1 VSFSV
6 SRIIALLIGA
16 VGLIAWLILLALA
29 PAAALRGWLIGFLFI
44 SSLSLGSLAVVLVH
58 RLTAGTWGAA
68 FAPELEPAARA
79 TPILCLF
86 FVPVL
91 LGLPL
96 IYDWA
101 AAPGAVDASVH
112 RYYLNPPLFILRS
125 VIALGGWSAIAL
137 FLPKIEGRKGR
148 LGAGLGLAFH
158 GIMVSVVAVDWVLS
172 ILPSFTS
179 SDFGMDLAVQQ
190 FACAFAW
197 AGLQGRKR
205 VAESPAGDIAGLL
218 FAAII
223 GLTYLEF
230 MGYLVVWY
238 GDRPALDA
246 WYLTRARWPWQTLS
260 WLCLAAGLTGVV
272 LLAIRRSFGAHRAV
286 AMVAAC
292 ILVGVLSYQV
302 WLLAPTFG
310 AACLIPAAAG
320 LLAQGGLWI
329 AVIGGLPR
337 FAQRLEALA
346 HAH

>member
-1 VSFSV
+1 MTLSV
-6 SRIIALLIGA
+6 SRLVALVIGA
-16 VGLIAWLILLALA
+16 VNLIAWLILLAIA
-29 PAAALRGWLIGFLFI
+29 PLAALRGWLIGFVFV

-58 RLTAGTWGAA
+58 RLTAGGWGAA

-86 FVPVL
+86 FLPVL

-96 IYDWA
+96 IYSWA
-101 AAPGAVDASVH
+101 AAPGEIDASVH
-112 RYYLNPPLFILRS
+112 RYYLNPSLFILRS
-125 VIALGGWSAIAL
+125 VVALGGWSIIAL
-137 FLPKIEGRKGR
+137 RLPKIEGRMGR

-158 GIMVSVVAVDWVLS
+158 GVMVSVVAVDWILS

-205 VAESPAGDIAGLL
+205 APESPAGDIAGLL
-218 FAAII
+218 FAVII

-246 WYLTRARWPWQTLS
+246 WYILRARWPWQSVS
-260 WLCLAAGLTGVV
+260 WLSVAAGVAGVV
-272 LLAIRRSFGAHRAV
+272 LLAIRRRFETHRAV
-286 AMVAAC
+286 AMVGAC
-292 ILVGVLSYQV
+292 VLIGVLSYQV
-302 WLLAPTFG
+302 WLLAPSFG
-310 AACLIPAAAG
+310 AACLIPAAVA

-329 AVIGGLPR
+329 ALIGGLPR
-337 FAQRLEALA
+337 FAQRLEALV

>member
-1 VSFSV
+1 MV
-6 SRIIALLIGA
+6 ALVVGA
-16 VGLIAWLILLALA
+16 VSLIAWLILLVLA
-29 PAAALRGWLIGFLFI
+29 PAYALRGWLIGFLFV

-68 FAPELEPAARA
+68 FAPELEPAAHA

-86 FVPVL
+86 FLPVL
-91 LGLPL
+91 FGLPL

-101 AAPGAVDASVH
+101 AAPGAVDTSVRH
-112 RYYLNPPLFILRS
+112 DYLNPPLFILRS

-137 FLPKIEGRKGR
+137 LLPRIEGRKGR

-158 GIMVSVVAVDWVLS
+158 GVMVSVVAVDWVLS

-205 VAESPAGDIAGLL
+205 APESPAGDIAGLL
-218 FAAII
+218 FAAVI

-238 GDRPALDA
+238 GDRPVLDA

-260 WLCLAAGLTGVV
+260 WLSLAAGVV
-272 LLAIRRSFGAHRAV
+272 GALLLAVRRRFGTHRAV
-286 AMVAAC
+286 AMVGAC
-292 ILVGVLSYQV
+292 VLLGVLSYQV

-310 AACLIPAAAG
+310 AACLIPAAVA

-329 AVIGGLPR
+329 ALIGGLPR

-346 HAH
+346 HAQ

>member
-1 VSFSV
+1 MV
-6 SRIIALLIGA
+6 ALILGV
-16 VGLIAWLILLALA
+16 VGLVAWLILLALA
-29 PAAALRGWLIGFLFI
+29 PSAALRGWLIGFLFV
-44 SSLSLGSLAVVLVH
+44 SALSLGSLAVVLVH

-79 TPILCLF
+79 TPVLCLF
-86 FVPVL
+86 FLPVL

-96 IYDWA
+96 IYSWA
-101 AAPGAVDASVH
+101 GAPGTVDAGVH

-137 FLPKIEGRKGR
+137 LLPRIEGRRGR

-179 SDFGMDLAVQQ
+179 SDFGMDMAVQQ

-197 AGLQGRKR
+197 AGLQGRRR
-205 VAESPAGDIAGLL
+205 VAESPAGDLAGLL

-260 WLCLAAGLTGVV
+260 WFSLALGVASVV
-272 LLAIRRSFGAHRAV
+272 LLAIRRRFGTHRAV
-286 AMVAAC
+286 AMVGAC
-292 ILVGVLSYQV
+292 VLVGVLSYQV
-302 WLLAPTFG
+302 WLLAPAFG
-310 AACLIPAAAG
+310 AACLIPGAAA
-320 LLAQGGLWI
+320 LLAQGGSWVAL
-329 AVIGGLPR
+329 IGGLPR
-337 FAQRLEALA
+337 FAQRLEAMV